1 MNPPPDRSCASS
13 PHVFVLSPSSHP
25 RPPIMWWA
33 VNQPTN
39 IATIEIVPRS
49 PHPPAGPVCGC
60 TCPGG
65 RIDLE
70 ITTGDVVRGYTAAPR
85 NSLSVE
91 PLLLGRLV
99 SHLGQRV
106 LAPPRA
112 SDTRTV
118 TSGQHST

>member
-49 PHPPAGPVCGC
+49 PHPPAGPVCVVA
-60 TCPGG
+60 PVPAGG
-65 RIDLE
+65 STSKLPPAMWFADIQQHLE
-70 ITTGDVVRGYTAAPR
+70 IASRL
-85 NSLSVE
+85 SLSY
-91 PLLLGRLV
+91 
-99 SHLGQRV
+99 
-106 LAPPRA
+106 
-112 SDTRTV
+112 
-118 TSGQHST
+118 